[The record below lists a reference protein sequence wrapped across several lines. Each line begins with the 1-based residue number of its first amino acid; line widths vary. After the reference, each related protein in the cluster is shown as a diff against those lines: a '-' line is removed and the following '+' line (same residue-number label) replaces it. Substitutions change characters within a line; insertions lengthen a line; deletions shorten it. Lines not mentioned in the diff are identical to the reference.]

1 MKDGRGACPRCGGA
15 EVRRAPRL
23 GMTERLLS
31 LVYVYPFRCARCL
44 HRFRVMRWG
53 TRYFKRALV

>member
-1 MKDGRGACPRCGGA
+1 MSATPECPRCGNPD
-15 EVRRAPRL
+15 VRRTRRV
-23 GMTERLLS
+23 GFIERLLS

-53 TRYFKRALV
+53 TRYYKRALV